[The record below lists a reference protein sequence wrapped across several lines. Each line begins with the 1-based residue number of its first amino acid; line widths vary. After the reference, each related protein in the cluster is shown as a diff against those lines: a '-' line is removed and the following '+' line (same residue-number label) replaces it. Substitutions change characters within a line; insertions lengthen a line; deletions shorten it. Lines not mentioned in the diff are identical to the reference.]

1 MKEIMTAVEAAEV
14 LAVTPKTIR
23 RWLQQ
28 GILTGANTPAGWR
41 VTADDVTQFLKQHR
55 RKATTQEPL

>member
-1 MKEIMTAVEAAEV
+1 MTLEAAEV

-28 GILTGANTPAGWR
+28 GILKGANTNK
-41 VTADDVTQFLKQHR
+41 DIQQFLK
-55 RKATTQEPL
+55 KPSC